1 MTYKRDPN
9 TIPSPLPADYD
20 RQFDFSDFQAGNPL
34 TPLPGVPLDNE
45 FNAIERSLDETQSRL
60 ELIQRDDGALKNASV
75 GIDQLKTEARIG
87 VNAPESWA
95 PSKAYAVNESV
106 IVDGGTWYVALQS
119 HISTA
124 DFAADLAAGRWR
136 LLINLT
142 PFTTEAK
149 NWATLAEDAPVPAGN
164 GTQFSAFHYSEK
176 SETAKTAAQAAR
188 DVTTAARD
196 TATAARDAAQLAQS
210 ESEVSRIN
218 SESSAVASS
227 GFADDSAASAVSAAA
242 SYDDFDDR
250 YLGPKASAPATDN
263 DGDPLTD
270 GVLYFDTTDKR
281 MKVYDST
288 LGQFKNAGSTVDA
301 LYQRQNYVA
310 TEGQTTFAVQYDA
323 PFVQVLTN
331 GLLLPPGDYD
341 ASSGTEVVL
350 NAGVSAGTEVTLI
363 GLGAFQVADTW
374 SKAEADTRYAEIAGG
389 AGANFSV
396 MPQVGGDPIVESGSN
411 ADGEWT
417 RWSDGTQIVNAKIY
431 PTITLSAAGSIF
443 NTTIS
448 ATFPVTFVGTVRT
461 LDLSGNH
468 AGGQGWGGK
477 SSAGH
482 TPTSGNFEYYSY
494 VSVSGAGTSLTYA
507 VIGRWK

>member
-1 MTYKRDPN
+1 VAEKVYYDNSDEGQRFQSA
-9 TIPSPLPADYD
+9 TIAEAEAVDEK
-20 RQFDFSDFQAGNPL
+20 FDQVATGLSEAEQD
-34 TPLPGVPLDNE
+34 T
-45 FNAIERSLDETQSRL
+45 RR
-60 ELIQRDDGALKNASV
+60 ALKFPFEPGMASQEFLV
-75 GIDQLKTEARIG
+75 T
-87 VNAPESWA
+87 
-95 PSKAYAVNESV
+95 
-106 IVDGGTWYVALQS
+106 ALQRRNKVLGFDDKGNV
-119 HISTA
+119 A
-124 DFAADLAAGRWR
+124 VKGGFAWR
-136 LLINLT
+136 GD
-142 PFTTEAK
+142 
-149 NWATLAEDAPVPAGN
+149 WATGTDYLVNDVFRDSVSKNLYLVQIFHTSTVLANNIASGLVSLSIDVSEVEAAKALAQNAASAASQSSDESDA
-164 GTQFSAFHYSEK
+164 SASA
-176 SETAKTAAQAAR
+176 SETSANA
-188 DVTTAARD
+188 
-196 TATAARDAAQLAQS
+196 
-210 ESEVSRIN
+210 SEVSRIN

-310 TEGQTTFAVQYDA
+310 TEGQTTFAAQYDA

-374 SKAEADTRYAEIAGG
+374 SKAEADTRYAEVTGG
-389 AGANFSV
+389 ADANFTT

-417 RWSDGTQIVNAKIY
+417 RWSDGTQACHARQVK
-431 PTITLSAAGSIF
+431 TSSAVTTSLGSMYRSS
-443 NTTIS
+443 TQTW
-448 ATFPVTFVGTVRT
+448 TFPVAFSADTYGVSGVSSRGDGYSGGSILADPSWADELTQFKYVLLSTV
-461 LDLSGNH
+461 
-468 AGGQGWGGK
+468 
-477 SSAGH
+477 SSA
-482 TPTSGNFEYYSY
+482 SAIRN
-494 VSVSGAGTSLTYA
+494 VSTHA
-507 VIGRWK
+507 IGRWQ